1 MPSRVMVPNLR
12 PGHRHLE
19 DGRISLRALEGRR
32 IRLVMVRCLK
42 ARVDTVAAMAPELL
56 VGGVEILPVDSRAM
70 GLEHT
75 SNSSFSHVTLDAA
88 NHECPIISNLSD
100 FVGVL

>member
-1 MPSRVMVPNLR
+1 MVPNLR

-19 DGRISLRALEGRR
+19 DGRISLRALEGHRT
-32 IRLVMVRCLK
+32 RLVMVRCLR
-42 ARVDTVAAMAPELL
+42 ARADTVAAMVPELL
-56 VGGVEILPVDSRAM
+56 VDGVEILPVDSGAM
-70 GLEHT
+70 GLGHT
-75 SNSSFSHVTLDAA
+75 SSSSFGHVKLNPT